1 MDFNTLLTFLGSAT
15 GAGLVAAFLLLVA
28 YRYLFPD
35 VKENTRRWAKGLG
48 FIFAL
53 ICAAALL
60 GVPLL
65 SSSTAPPAQTAG
77 SYTVTASDALAY
89 VSEDNAQHTVT
100 VAMNYNFATSTFNS
114 STNTVVVQFNII
126 RGLGNIGLVQTSV
139 AVSSIPTITGING
152 IAHPIVATSS
162 GLPAATWNQ
171 SGVGSANSMMTVN
184 IAETASG
191 AVLTLTMTIDNGAVH
206 VMKLYDSMAIGLS
219 VAGQSWTVNCLL
231 ATAGNYPGGWTGS

>member
-1 MDFNTLLTFLGSAT
+1 MDFGTLWTFLLSAT
-15 GAGLVAAFLLLVA
+15 GAGLVAAFCLLVA

-35 VKENTRRWAKGLG
+35 VKENTRRWSKGIG

-53 ICAAALL
+53 ICTASLL

-65 SSSTAPPAQTAG
+65 STSTAPASTAG

-89 VSEDNAQHTVT
+89 ISEDNAQHTVT
-100 VAMNYNFATSTFNS
+100 VAMNYNYAGAGSFNS
-114 STNTVVVQFNII
+114 STSAVVVQFNII
-126 RGLGNIGLVQTSV
+126 RGLGTIGLVQTSI
-139 AVSSIPTITGING
+139 AVTSIPTITGVNG

-184 IAETASG
+184 IGESASG
-191 AVLTLTMTIDNGAVH
+191 AIVTLTMTLDAGAVH
-206 VMKLYDSMAIGLS
+206 VMEQYDSMNIGLS
-219 VAGQSWTVNCLL
+219 VAGQSWTVVCLL
-231 ATAGNYPGGWTGS
+231 ATIGSPGSWTGS